1 MKSLRNSAERSFSVW
16 EQVVLRWCP
25 FRCFL
30 IASTPTTGAERT
42 PTAGPTGT
50 KTGQKITPVITR
62 NFFILGSNGKHI
74 RPGRISRGRKSSTSP
89 WFPLSTRSMSR
100 NSLSN
105 SWKPLSNWAS
115 SSARAWEKTFSVL
128 SHIWR
133 VDLNRCSM
141 HLLNASFIFEKFWP
155 SSVLGRSS
163 SVHLKNFPLNCSVC
177 RYDVSF
183 VCAWFT

>member
-105 SWKPLSNWAS
+105 SWKPLWRKFCLCLVYIGSYGVLNFLDLGTLLKFSEFLVKFFRNLETFFFAPFGIMNFTFELIG
-115 SSARAWEKTFSVL
+115 RAAEVAADPAVK
-128 SHIWR
+128 
-133 VDLNRCSM
+133 
-141 HLLNASFIFEKFWP
+141 
-155 SSVLGRSS
+155 
-163 SVHLKNFPLNCSVC
+163 
-177 RYDVSF
+177 
-183 VCAWFT
+183 